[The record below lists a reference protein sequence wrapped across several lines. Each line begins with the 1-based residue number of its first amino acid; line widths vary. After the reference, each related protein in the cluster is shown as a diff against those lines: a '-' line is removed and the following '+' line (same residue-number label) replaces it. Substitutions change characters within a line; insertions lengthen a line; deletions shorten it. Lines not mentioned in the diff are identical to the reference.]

1 MVQWIGKSSKYW
13 GYLAHVPA
21 RNPKKNYPEKT
32 FFIFPKKNFFLIFRY
47 GTLQPQALNIFYI
60 FLKKIFLMFPDGTF
74 RCKAQKTKKKTP
86 WKSFL
91 HFSEKKLL
99 LFQDDCWSSRKIKK
113 ISYALGWLLI
123 KRKKISYTPGWP

>member
-1 MVQWIGKSSKYW
+1 MQWIGESSKYW

-21 RNPKKNYPEKT
+21 PNSKKNYTLKKLFL
-32 FFIFPKKNFFLIFRY
+32 FFWKKFLFLIFRY

-60 FLKKIFLMFPDGTF
+60 FLKKNFLIFPDGTF
-74 RCKAQKTKKKTP
+74 QCKAQKTKK
-86 WKSFL
+86 KSFL